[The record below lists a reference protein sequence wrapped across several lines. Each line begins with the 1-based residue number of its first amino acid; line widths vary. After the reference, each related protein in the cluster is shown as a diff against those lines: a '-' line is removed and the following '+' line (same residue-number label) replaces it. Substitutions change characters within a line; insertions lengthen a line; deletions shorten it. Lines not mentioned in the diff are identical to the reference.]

1 MIKEIDKL
9 KIHLKKIINVFK
21 LRNFFLIVAV
31 FTFCGKPVSTVDKQ
45 EIRNLEIAYEVVIE
59 STSGELNNEYE
70 ISGIDTTQYKFS
82 TIPNERIILKKLKY
96 SETGFFSLKID
107 NLEIKNI
114 CYSPSIDVVNN
125 KNNDTILIQ
134 YNHVHNTVGIFGD
147 SVKDIAISLSEQI
160 IDRESYWLRN
170 DKLYSENC

>member
-1 MIKEIDKL
+1 M
-9 KIHLKKIINVFK
+9 INVFK

-31 FTFCGKPVSTVDKQ
+31 FTFCGKPDSAVNKQ
-45 EIRNLEIAYEVVIE
+45 EIRNTEIAYEVVIV
-59 STSGELNNEYE
+59 STSGELNNVYE

-82 TIPNERIILKKLKY
+82 TIPNEKIILRNLKY
-96 SETGFFSLKID
+96 NESEFFSLKID

-147 SVKDIAISLSEQI
+147 SVKDITISLSEQI
-160 IDRESYWLRN
+160 IDRESYWVRN

>member
-1 MIKEIDKL
+1 M
-9 KIHLKKIINVFK
+9 
-21 LRNFFLIVAV
+21 
-31 FTFCGKPVSTVDKQ
+31 
-45 EIRNLEIAYEVVIE
+45 RNLKYNE
-59 STSGELNNEYE
+59 SE
-70 ISGIDTTQYKFS
+70 
-82 TIPNERIILKKLKY
+82 
-96 SETGFFSLKID
+96 FFSLKID

-147 SVKDIAISLSEQI
+147 SVKDITISLSEQI
-160 IDRESYWLRN
+160 IDRESYWVRN

>member
-1 MIKEIDKL
+1 M
-9 KIHLKKIINVFK
+9 INVFK

-31 FTFCGKPVSTVDKQ
+31 FTFCGKPDSAVNKQ
-45 EIRNLEIAYEVVIE
+45 EIRNTEIAYEVVIE
-59 STSGELNNEYE
+59 STSGELNNVYE

-82 TIPNERIILKKLKY
+82 TIPNEKIILRNLKY
-96 SETGFFSLKID
+96 NESEFFSLKID

-147 SVKDIAISLSEQI
+147 SVKDITISLSEQI
-160 IDRESYWLRN
+160 IDRESYWVRN